1 MLSVH
6 GLCIIEDTSANPIS
20 LARSFLF
27 LFRSP
32 LHRPLDIR
40 TWSASFHL
48 PYLLPSSVSRNSF
61 VCHSCENCWRVHQQS
76 PFRLIR
82 SVSEADSTHSNHHS
96 HPRSFF
102 SCTYELQI
110 LQFLCFDIP
119 VKCSGVVSP
128 SKRKIRNATLQ
139 ELVATL
145 HPANR
150 GNKCVGRPS

>member
-1 MLSVH
+1 MLAGVEINRRH
-6 GLCIIEDTSANPIS
+6 LCQFRKPSSILPFPF
-20 LARSFLF
+20 SFPF
-27 LFRSP
+27 
-32 LHRPLDIR
+32 HRPLDIR
-40 TWSASFHL
+40 TLSASFHL

-61 VCHSCENCWRVHQQS
+61 VCHSCDNCRGVYQQF
-76 PFRLIR
+76 PFRFIR

-102 SCTYELQI
+102 SCTYELQVS
-110 LQFLCFDIP
+110 QFLCFDIQ
-119 VKCSGVVSP
+119 VKCSGVYP
-128 SKRKIRNATLQ
+128 SKRRIMNSTLQ